1 MKRLSLYLLIFVVLA
16 WMLVGCSYSR
26 KASPINLPPIDQIGD
41 ITITGSDGTQALYA
55 DKEMIERIISVI
67 TQSIPTAKQSVQD
80 CPQVDNYGEIDISNN
95 GGTTTIF
102 YYRENGRNYIEQ
114 PYQGIYETEADMDT
128 YAITVE

>member
-1 MKRLSLYLLIFVVLA
+1 MKRLTFFFLILVVFA
-16 WMLVGCSYSR
+16 WILVGCSHNR
-26 KASPINLPPIDQIGD
+26 KASPINLPPIDQIES
-41 ITITGSDGTQALYA
+41 ITITGADGTQALYA

-95 GGTTTIF
+95 GGSTTIF

-114 PYQGIYETEADMDT
+114 PYQGIYETETDMDA
-128 YAITVE
+128 YAVTLE